1 MGKKI
6 ALGGLSIALMAGA
19 AFAADPARPPIT
31 SVSHLSVYTS
41 DPVKAERFY
50 VNDLG
55 AVKMPDPENPQGV
68 RYYFSPTQF
77 VQLLPLPAGAGAGRL
92 DHVAFNTADA
102 EGLRRYLVSKKVLVP
117 RRVTKGT
124 DGSQWFQVKDPEGGT
139 VEFVQ
144 PPANLPAIPANKV
157 SSRIIHVGYVIH
169 DRRLQD
175 TFFRDIL
182 GFKPYWYGGNRE
194 DAPPSWVSQ
203 QVPDG
208 SDWMEYMI
216 YGAAGAPRLPSNMT
230 QATAGVMNHFA
241 LGVENIRDAYNILWN
256 ENRMQG
262 QMERGQPVV
271 PKIGRDAKW
280 QLNLIDPDGTRAE
293 LMEFKAIGKPCCSS
307 FTASD
312 PEH

>member
-1 MGKKI
+1 MRRKI
-6 ALGGLSIALMAGA
+6 AASGLTIMLMAGA
-19 AFAADPARPPIT
+19 AFAASPTRPPIT

-41 DPVKAERFY
+41 EPAKAERFY
-50 VNDLG
+50 VHDLG
-55 AVKMPDPENPQGV
+55 AVKMADPENPQGV

-77 VQLLPLPAGAGAGRL
+77 VQLLPLPAGASVNRL

-102 EGLRRYLVSKKVLVP
+102 EALRRYLASKKVVVP
-117 RRVTKGT
+117 KRVTKGS

-144 PPANLPAIPANKV
+144 PPANLPTIPANKL
-157 SSRIIHVGYVIH
+157 SSHIIHVGYVIH
-169 DRRLQD
+169 DRKLQD
-175 TFFRDIL
+175 TFFRDVL
-182 GFKPYWYGGNRE
+182 GFKPYWHGGMR
-194 DAPPSWVSQ
+194 DDTTSWVSQ

-216 YGAAGAPRLPSNMT
+216 YGAADAPRLPPNMT

-241 LGVENIRDAYNILWN
+241 LGVENIRDAYNTLWN
-256 ENRMQG
+256 EDRMQG
-262 QMERGQPVV
+262 QLERGQPAV

-280 QLNLIDPDGTRAE
+280 QLNLLDPDGTRAE
-293 LMEFKAIGKPCCSS
+293 LMEFKAVGKPCCSP

>member
-1 MGKKI
+1 MQKQIGFCI
-6 ALGGLSIALMAGA
+6 AGLMLCCSTLSAQ
-19 AFAADPARPPIT
+19 PVRPPIT

-50 VNDLG
+50 VHDLG
-55 AVKMPDPENPQGV
+55 AVKIADPENPQGV

-77 VQLLPLPAGAGAGRL
+77 VQLLPLPAGAGLGRL
-92 DHVAFNTADA
+92 DHVAFNTANA
-102 EGLRRYLVSKKVLVP
+102 EGLRRYLASKKIMVPRSVSK
-117 RRVTKGT
+117 GS
-124 DGSQWFQVKDPEGGT
+124 DGSQWFQVADPEGGT

-144 PPANLPAIPANKV
+144 PPALPRAIPVNKL

-169 DRRLQD
+169 DRKLQD

-182 GFKPYWYGGNRE
+182 GFRPYWYGGSRE
-194 DAPPSWVSQ
+194 GNSTWVSQ

-216 YGAAGAPRLPSNMT
+216 YGVAGAPRLPPTMT

-241 LGVENIRDAYNILWN
+241 LGVENIRDAYTTLWN
-256 ENRMQG
+256 EDRLQG
-262 QMERGQPVV
+262 QVERGQPVV
-271 PKIGRDAKW
+271 PKIGLDAKW

-293 LMEFKAIGKPCCSS
+293 FMEFKAIGKPCCSP

-312 PEH
+312 PEAVK

>member
-1 MGKKI
+1 MRKEI
-6 ALGGLSIALMAGA
+6 AAGGLTLLLMAGA
-19 AFAADPARPPIT
+19 AFAADPVRPPIT

-55 AVKMPDPENPQGV
+55 AVKMTDPENPQGV

-77 VQLLPLPAGAGAGRL
+77 VQLLPLPAGTGVGRL

-102 EGLRRYLVSKKVLVP
+102 EGLRRYLAFKKVAVP
-117 RRVTKGT
+117 RRITKDA

-144 PPANLPAIPANKV
+144 PPATLPAIPVNKV

-169 DRRLQD
+169 DRKLQD

-194 DAPPSWVSQ
+194 GAPSWVSQ

-208 SDWMEYMI
+208 SDWMEYMV
-216 YGAAGAPRLPSNMT
+216 YGAAGAPRLPPTMT

-241 LGVENIRDAYNILWN
+241 LGVENMRDAYNILWN
-256 ENRMQG
+256 EDRLQG

-271 PKIGRDAKW
+271 PKIGLDAKW

-293 LMEFKAIGKPCCSS
+293 LMEFKAIGKPCCSP

>member
-1 MGKKI
+1 MRKEI
-6 ALGGLSIALMAGA
+6 AAGGLTLLLMAGA

-55 AVKMPDPENPQGV
+55 AVKMTDPENPQGV

-77 VQLLPLPAGAGAGRL
+77 VQLLPLPAGTGVGRL

-102 EGLRRYLVSKKVLVP
+102 EGLRRYLAFKKVAVP
-117 RRVTKGT
+117 RRITKDA

-144 PPANLPAIPANKV
+144 PPATLPAIPVNKV

-169 DRRLQD
+169 DRKLQD

-194 DAPPSWVSQ
+194 GAPSWVSQ

-208 SDWMEYMI
+208 SDWMEYMV
-216 YGAAGAPRLPSNMT
+216 YGAAGAPRLPPTMT

-241 LGVENIRDAYNILWN
+241 LGVENMRDAYNILWN
-256 ENRMQG
+256 ENRLQG

-271 PKIGRDAKW
+271 PKIGLDAKW

-293 LMEFKAIGKPCCSS
+293 LMEFKAIGKPCCSP

>member
-1 MGKKI
+1 MRKEI
-6 ALGGLSIALMAGA
+6 AIGGLSITLMAGA

-41 DPVKAERFY
+41 DPAKAERFY
-50 VNDLG
+50 VHDLG
-55 AVKMPDPENPQGV
+55 AVKMADPENPQGV

-77 VQLLPLPAGAGAGRL
+77 VQLLPLPAGTGVGRL

-102 EGLRRYLVSKKVLVP
+102 EALRRYLASKKVAVP
-117 RRVTKGT
+117 RRITKGA

-144 PPANLPAIPANKV
+144 QPATLPAIPANKV
-157 SSRIIHVGYVIH
+157 SSHIIHVGYVIY
-169 DRRLQD
+169 DRKLQD

-182 GFKPYWYGGNRE
+182 GFKPYWQGGMR
-194 DAPPSWVSQ
+194 DDMTSWVSQ

-208 SDWMEYMI
+208 TDWMEYMI
-216 YGAAGAPRLPSNMT
+216 YGTAEAPRLPPKMT

-241 LGVENIRDAYNILWN
+241 LGVANIRDAYNILWN
-256 ENRMQG
+256 EDRMQG
-262 QMERGQPVV
+262 QMERGQPAV

-280 QLNLIDPDGTRAE
+280 QLNLLDPDGTRAE
-293 LMEFKAIGKPCCSS
+293 LMEFKAIGKPCCSA
-307 FTASD
+307 FTAAD

>member
-1 MGKKI
+1 MKRLGVCFA
-6 ALGGLSIALMAGA
+6 ALLLCGGA
-19 AFAADPARPPIT
+19 AVAQPARPPIT

-50 VNDLG
+50 VHDLG
-55 AVKMPDPENPQGV
+55 AVKMPDPENPQGT

-77 VQLLPLPAGAGAGRL
+77 VQLLPLPAGTGVGRL
-92 DHVAFNTADA
+92 DHVAFNTGNA
-102 EGLRRYLVSKKVLVP
+102 EGLRRYLASKKVVVP
-117 RRVTKGT
+117 RSVTKGA
-124 DGSQWFQVKDPEGGT
+124 DGSLWFQVKDPEGGT

-144 PPANLPAIPANKV
+144 PSATLPSVPANKV

-169 DRRLQD
+169 DRALQD

-194 DAPPSWVSQ
+194 GGPSWVSQ

-208 SDWMEYMI
+208 TDWMEYMV
-216 YGAAGAPRLPSNMT
+216 YGAAGAPRLPPTMT

-241 LGVENIRDAYNILWN
+241 LGVENIRDAYTTLWT
-256 ENRMQG
+256 EDRLQG
-262 QMERGQPVV
+262 QVERGQPVV
-271 PKIGRDAKW
+271 PKIGLDAKW

-293 LMEFKAIGKPCCSS
+293 FMEFKAVGKPCCSP
-307 FTASD
+307 FTAPD
-312 PEH
+312 PEK

>member
-1 MGKKI
+1 MRKEI
-6 ALGGLSIALMAGA
+6 AAGGLTLLLMAGA

-55 AVKMPDPENPQGV
+55 AVKMTDPENPQGV

-77 VQLLPLPAGAGAGRL
+77 VQLLPLPAGTGVGRL

-102 EGLRRYLVSKKVLVP
+102 EGLRRYLAFKKVAVP
-117 RRVTKGT
+117 RRITKDA

-144 PPANLPAIPANKV
+144 PPATLPAIPVNKV

-169 DRRLQD
+169 DRKLQD

-194 DAPPSWVSQ
+194 GPPTWVSQ

-216 YGAAGAPRLPSNMT
+216 YGKEGTPRLPPTMT

-241 LGVENIRDAYNILWN
+241 LGVENIRDAYTTLWN
-256 ENRMQG
+256 EDRLQG
-262 QMERGQPVV
+262 QVERGQPAV
-271 PKIGRDAKW
+271 PKIGLDAKW

-293 LMEFKAIGKPCCSS
+293 FMEFKAIGKPCCSP

-312 PEH
+312 PEK

>member
-1 MGKKI
+1 MKKQI
-6 ALGGLSIALMAGA
+6 GLCLAALMLGSGA
-19 AFAADPARPPIT
+19 SAQPARPPIT

-41 DPVKAERFY
+41 DAAKAERFY

-55 AVKMPDPENPQGV
+55 AVKMSDPEHAQGV

-77 VQLLPLPAGAGAGRL
+77 VQLLPLPANAGLNRL

-102 EGLRRYLVSKKVLVP
+102 EGMRRYLASKKIPVPKSVSK
-117 RRVTKGT
+117 GS

-144 PPANLPAIPANKV
+144 LPATLPAIPANKV

-169 DRRLQD
+169 DRKLQD
-175 TFFRDIL
+175 TFFRDVL
-182 GFKPYWYGGNRE
+182 GFKPYWQGAGKE
-194 DAPPSWVSQ
+194 GAPASWVSQ

-216 YGAAGAPRLPSNMT
+216 YGTAEAPRLPPTMS

-256 ENRMQG
+256 EDRMQG
-262 QMERGQPVV
+262 QLERGQPAV

-293 LMEFKAIGKPCCSS
+293 FMEFKAVGKPCCSP
-307 FTASD
+307 FTAPD
-312 PEH
+312 PEK

>member
-1 MGKKI
+1 MRKEI
-6 ALGGLSIALMAGA
+6 VASGLMAMLMAGA
-19 AFAADPARPPIT
+19 AFAQPPARPPIT

-41 DPVKAERFY
+41 DPAKAERFY
-50 VNDLG
+50 VHDLG
-55 AVKMPDPENPQGV
+55 AVKRTDPENPQGV

-77 VQLLPLPAGAGAGRL
+77 VQLLPLPAGTGVGRL

-102 EGLRRYLVSKKVLVP
+102 EGLRRYLASKKVAVP
-117 RRVTKGT
+117 RRVTKGS

-144 PPANLPAIPANKV
+144 PPATLPAIPANKV
-157 SSRIIHVGYVIH
+157 SSHIIHVGYVIY
-169 DRRLQD
+169 DRKLQD

-182 GFKPYWYGGNRE
+182 GFKPYWQGGMR
-194 DAPPSWVSQ
+194 DDTTSWVSQ

-208 SDWMEYMI
+208 TDWMEYMI
-216 YGAAGAPRLPSNMT
+216 YGTADAPRLPPNMT

-241 LGVENIRDAYNILWN
+241 LGVANIRDAYNILWN
-256 ENRMQG
+256 EDRLQG
-262 QMERGQPVV
+262 QMERGQPAV

-293 LMEFKAIGKPCCSS
+293 LMEFKAIGKPCCSP
-307 FTASD
+307 FTATD
-312 PEH
+312 PEK

>member
-1 MGKKI
+1 MRKEI
-6 ALGGLSIALMAGA
+6 AIGGLLITLMAGA

-55 AVKMPDPENPQGV
+55 AVKMADPENPQGV

-77 VQLLPLPAGAGAGRL
+77 VQLLPLPAGTGVGRL

-102 EGLRRYLVSKKVLVP
+102 EGLRRYLASKKVAVP
-117 RRVTKGT
+117 RRVTKGA

-144 PPANLPAIPANKV
+144 PPVNLPSIPANKV

-169 DRRLQD
+169 DRTLQD

-194 DAPPSWVSQ
+194 GGPSWVSQ

-216 YGAAGAPRLPSNMT
+216 YGAAGAPRLPPAMT

-241 LGVENIRDAYNILWN
+241 LGVENMRDAYNILWN

-271 PKIGRDAKW
+271 PKIGLDAKW

-293 LMEFKAIGKPCCSS
+293 LMEFKAIGKPCCSP

>member
-1 MGKKI
+1 MRREI
-6 ALGGLSIALMAGA
+6 AAGGLAILLMMGT
-19 AFAADPARPPIT
+19 AFAASPARPPIT

-41 DPVKAERFY
+41 DPARAERFY

-55 AVKMPDPENPQGV
+55 AVKMADPENPQGM

-77 VQLLPLPAGAGAGRL
+77 VQLLPLPAGTGVNRL
-92 DHVAFNTADA
+92 DHVAFNTADV
-102 EGLRRYLVSKKVLVP
+102 EGLRRYLASKKVAVP
-117 RRVTKGT
+117 KRVTKGA

-144 PPANLPAIPANKV
+144 PPAKLPSISANKV
-157 SSRIIHVGYVIH
+157 SSHIIHVGYVIH
-169 DRRLQD
+169 DRKLQD

-182 GFKPYWYGGNRE
+182 GFRPYWHGGMR
-194 DAPPSWVSQ
+194 DDTTSWVSQ

-208 SDWMEYMI
+208 TDWMEYMI
-216 YGAAGAPRLPSNMT
+216 YGAAGAPRLPPNMT

-241 LGVENIRDAYNILWN
+241 LGVENMRDAYNILWN
-256 ENRMQG
+256 EDRMQG

-280 QLNLIDPDGTRAE
+280 QLNLLDPDGTRAE
-293 LMEFKAIGKPCCSS
+293 LMEFKAIGKPCCST
-307 FTASD
+307 FTAAD
-312 PEH
+312 PEK